1 MTLGD
6 INITSEMNTSNR
18 LSTETEKEEVT
29 DVTEVTEKTNEWYY
43 LQPKPKSKVQFTLTQ
58 VDKQSMTLTK
68 IQTKTALKY
77 YRSRFH
83 GTQ

>member
-29 DVTEVTEKTNEWYY
+29 EVREMTNEWYY
-43 LQPKPKSKVQFTLTQ
+43 RQPKPKSKVQFTLTQ

-68 IQTKTALKY
+68 IQTKAALKY
-77 YRSRFH
+77 YRSSIH

>member
-6 INITSEMNTSNR
+6 KDITSEMNTSNR
-18 LSTETEKEEVT
+18 LSTETEKE
-29 DVTEVTEKTNEWYY
+29 EVTEKTNEWYY

-68 IQTKTALKY
+68 IQTKADLKY
-77 YRSRFH
+77 YRSRIH